1 MNKTYSLIQI
11 IGAILLLLGAMLQI
25 TRWEFSPYIY
35 TVGALL
41 FAYVQVVMG
50 RYDGKNLIIRRLR
63 RQQIISAALLVFA
76 GVLMFTSKRNEWIVC
91 LTIAAV
97 LQLYTAYRIPSELEK
112 DKWLIYK
119 ISGDLYI

>member
-1 MNKTYSLIQI
+1 MNKTYSYIQM
-11 IGAILLLLGAMLQI
+11 IGALLVLVGAMLQI
-25 TRWEFSPYIY
+25 TRWELSPYIY
-35 TVGALL
+35 TVGAVL
-41 FAYVQVVMG
+41 FAYVQIMMG

-63 RQQIISAALLVFA
+63 RQQIIGAILLVFA

-112 DKWLIYK
+112 EK
-119 ISGDLYI
+119 